1 MTSTQTAAIILA
13 AGMGTRMKSSLPK
26 VLHEVAGRAMIGHL
40 LDQLDEIDCDRKV
53 VVLGADADA
62 VARMVAPVPTVVQ
75 DPPLGTADA
84 VLAAR
89 REMANFDGDVLIL
102 FGDTPL
108 LTAAT
113 MQRIAARRRAADDP
127 AVVVLG
133 FRPDD
138 AATYGRLVQ
147 GDDGSLEAIVEYREA
162 TPEQCAIPLCNAG
175 IMAADGKRLF
185 ALLDAVD
192 DDNAKGEYYLTDIIA
207 IARERGYACAVAE
220 VDDQREV
227 MGVNAREEL
236 AIAETVMQE
245 RLRTRAM
252 ADGATLRDPE
262 TVYFSY
268 DTKLGR
274 DVVVGQQVVF
284 GPGVTVGDGVEIRA
298 FCHIEGADIATGA
311 IVGPFSRLRPGAR
324 IGVDVHIG
332 NFVEIKQALIE
343 TGAKVNHLS
352 YVGDARVGPR
362 ANVGA
367 GTITCNYDGF
377 FKAHTDIGAGAF
389 IGSNTALVAPVAVG
403 DGAITGAGSVIT
415 TDVPADSL
423 GLERAE
429 QTQKEGWAARF
440 RSRRKAEKEAAE
452 APRPSSTQRD
462 GTARKTAAG
471 RNKES

>member
-26 VLHEVAGRAMIGHL
+26 VLHEVAGRAMIGHI
-40 LDQLDEIDCDRKV
+40 LDQLDEIACDRKV
-53 VVLGADADA
+53 VVLGAGADA
-62 VARMVAPVPTVVQ
+62 VAKVVAPVPTAVQ

-89 REMANFDGDVLIL
+89 REMADFDGDVLIL

-113 MQRIAARRRAADDP
+113 MERIAARRRAADDP

-133 FRPDD
+133 FQPED
-138 AATYGRLVQ
+138 AAAYGRLVQ
-147 GDDGSLEAIVEYREA
+147 GADGSLQAIVEYSEA
-162 TPEQCAIPLCNAG
+162 TPEQRAIKLCNAG
-175 IMAADGKRLF
+175 IMAVDGKRLF
-185 ALLDAVD
+185 ALLDAVGN
-192 DDNAKGEYYLTDIIA
+192 DNAKGEYYLTDIVA
-207 IARERGYACAVAE
+207 IARGQGYGCAVAV
-220 VDDQREV
+220 VDDEREV
-227 MGVNAREEL
+227 IGVNARGEL
-236 AIAETVMQE
+236 AIAEAVMQS
-245 RLRTRAM
+245 RLRNRAM
-252 ADGATLRDPE
+252 ADGATLRDPD
-262 TVYFSY
+262 TTYFSH

-274 DVVVGQQVVF
+274 DVVIGPQVVF
-284 GPGVTVGDGVEIRA
+284 GPGVTVGDGVDIRA

-311 IVGPFSRLRPGAR
+311 IIGPFARLRPGAR
-324 IGVDVHIG
+324 IGTDVHIG
-332 NFVEIKQALIE
+332 NFVEIKQASIE

-352 YVGDARVGPR
+352 YIGDARVGAR

-415 TDVPADSL
+415 RDVPADAL
-423 GLERAE
+423 GLERNG
-429 QTQKEGWAARF
+429 QTQKDGWAAKF
-440 RSRRKAEKEAAE
+440 RSRRKAEKEAADT
-452 APRPSSTQRD
+452 PRQM
-462 GTARKTAAG
+462 AAG
-471 RNKES
+471 RNTATARNKES